1 MVHQLPDSET
11 NLTIPSDL
19 VTMERFHEETNEY
32 NIIFAT
38 ARIAKIIADVQEKHR
53 KIEKQ

>member
-19 VTMERFHEETNEY
+19 VTMERFYEATGEY
-32 NIIFAT
+32 NIMFVT
-38 ARIAKIIADVQEKHR
+38 ARIAKICC
-53 KIEKQ
+53 